1 MWSMNQACDTSFST
15 IICGFGEQGLPVKYV
30 IRMFLFNFAGHGTIS
45 PKKWLMEVPQV
56 AFEHAIFQITPSPAN
71 NLKILLELSL

>member
-30 IRMFLFNFAGHGTIS
+30 IRKFLFNFAAQGAIS

-56 AFEHAIFQITPSPAN
+56 AFECAIFQVTPSRAN
-71 NLKILLELSL
+71 NLKVVLELSV

>member
-1 MWSMNQACDTSFST
+1 
-15 IICGFGEQGLPVKYV
+15 
-30 IRMFLFNFAGHGTIS
+30 MFLFNFAGHGAIS

-56 AFEHAIFQITPSPAN
+56 AFEHTIFQITQSRAN